1 MRRLTRSWSIFRKS
15 LAVINQERKLLIF
28 PLISAF
34 AMFALI
40 LLIIAGIGTVAYL
53 VIGSNPEMMQSM
65 AAAAESAESAEEEP
79 GMLVQIVSVA
89 IFAVFYLVTMVLT
102 NFCNVA
108 FYSEIIRGIYGEP
121 VRIGRGFGYALSRFK
136 AIFLWSL
143 LASTV
148 GVILSMLSE
157 RAGLLGKL
165 IIRLI
170 GVVWAVASA
179 FAIPALVCDPALD
192 NPFQALKL
200 SAVAIKKT
208 WGESLAGFVGLWIIT
223 GMGTILLVLL
233 TALLIAVNVMT
244 GGVPAVMIGSAVV
257 WFIGLVGLFIL
268 GYLVMV
274 AEQVYRASLY
284 LYAQYDVVG
293 ADFSEDEIA
302 GAFKMKK

>member
-1 MRRLTRSWSIFRKS
+1 MRRLARSWSIFRKS

-34 AMFALI
+34 AMFALV

-65 AAAAESAESAEEEP
+65 EAAAESAEEEP
-79 GMLVQIVSVA
+79 RMLVQVVSVA
-89 IFAVFYLVTMVLT
+89 IFAVFYLITMVLT

-200 SAVAIKKT
+200 SAAAIKKT
-208 WGESLAGFVGLWIIT
+208 WGESLAGFVGLRIIT
-223 GMGTILLVLL
+223 GMGTLLLVLL

-244 GGVPAVMIGSAVV
+244 GAVPAVMIGSAVV

-293 ADFSEDEIA
+293 ADFSEEEIA

>member
-1 MRRLTRSWSIFRKS
+1 MRKLARSWSIFCKS

-28 PLISAF
+28 PLISAC

-40 LLIIAGIGTVAYL
+40 LLIFAGIGMAGYLVAGSNPDMAQQMAAEAGREAPGLLMQIAGI
-53 VIGSNPEMMQSM
+53 
-65 AAAAESAESAEEEP
+65 
-79 GMLVQIVSVA
+79 A
-89 IFAVFYLVTMVLT
+89 IFAVFYLFTMVLT

-148 GVILSMLSE
+148 GLILSMLSE
-157 RAGLLGKL
+157 RGGLLGKL
-165 IIRLI
+165 ILRLI

-179 FAIPALVCDPALD
+179 FAIPALVCDPTLD
-192 NPFQALKL
+192 SPFQALKL
-200 SAVAIKKT
+200 SAGTIRKT
-208 WGESLAGFVGLWIIT
+208 WGESLAGFVGLRIIT
-223 GMGTILLVLL
+223 GLGAILLALL
-233 TALLIAVNVMT
+233 TALLFAVNAMT
-244 GGVPAVMIGSAVV
+244 GGAPAVLIGSAAV
-257 WFIGLVGLFIL
+257 WFIGLAGAFIL

-293 ADFSEDEIA
+293 ADFTEDEIA

>member
-192 NPFQALKL
+192 QSVSGIEAVRRCNQKDLGGIPRRIRWFADHHRHGNNTAGVADRAVDRCERDDRRRAGSDDRQCGRLVHRTGRALRPRL
-200 SAVAIKKT
+200 SGDGGGAGLPGITLFVCAI
-208 WGESLAGFVGLWIIT
+208 
-223 GMGTILLVLL
+223 
-233 TALLIAVNVMT
+233 
-244 GGVPAVMIGSAVV
+244 
-257 WFIGLVGLFIL
+257 
-268 GYLVMV
+268 
-274 AEQVYRASLY
+274 
-284 LYAQYDVVG
+284 
-293 ADFSEDEIA
+293 
-302 GAFKMKK
+302 